1 MKKKISVL
9 FVLAAFFTFS
19 TVIPAMATPIAT
31 LNLLG
36 GGDIEVGDTFSV
48 EIWAGD
54 NAGGTIAE
62 ELLAFGFNVSINDG
76 SVFSYNGYTIES
88 GFDDFSSGINNNVSG
103 SVFPGIGDDDVLLAT
118 LSFAA
123 LAEGTNTL
131 NTLGLYD
138 SEFSGLF
145 YEDLGGSAYGFNID
159 ASLDIT
165 VGGSAPV
172 PEPATMLLLGVG
184 LAGVCVFRKKIN
196 KA

>member
-48 EIWAGD
+48 EVWAGD
-54 NAGGTIAE
+54 DAGGTIAD
-62 ELLAFGFNVSINDG
+62 ELLTFGFDVSIIDG
-76 SVFSYNGYTIES
+76 SVFSYDGYIIES
-88 GFDDFSSGINNNVSG
+88 GFDDDSLGTNNVAG
-103 SVFPGIGDDDVLLAT
+103 STFPGIGADDVLLST
-118 LSFAA
+118 LSFTA

-131 NTLGLYD
+131 NILGLYD
-138 SEFSGLF
+138 GAFSGLF
-145 YEDLGGSAYGFNID
+145 YETDGGFDIN
-159 ASLDIT
+159 ASRDIT
-165 VGGSAPV
+165 VGGVAPV

-184 LAGVCVFRKKIN
+184 ISGLCVFRKKIN
-196 KA
+196 KV